1 MPKIA
6 NPPPKSE
13 RPKLKRG
20 RKPGCQGQLGQAT
33 RERARALAQ
42 SEVKPL
48 GVLMESMAYY
58 WNASKAAK
66 NPAAATKH
74 RDKACAVAERVA
86 PYLHPKL
93 QATTVKG
100 DEQNPLA
107 FVVSLP
113 GMEELRKAIRGDDPD
128 D

>member
-1 MPKIA
+1 MPRKA
-6 NPPPKSE
+6 DATPSSA

-20 RKPGCQGQLGQAT
+20 RKPGSVGQAR
-33 RERARALAQ
+33 RERARLIAQ

-48 GVLMESMAYY
+48 GVLMETMANY
-58 WNASKAAK
+58 WNRSKAATK
-66 NPAAATKH
+66 PAQADRLRKE
-74 RDKACAVAERVA
+74 ACAVAEKVA

-113 GMEELRKAIRGDDPD
+113 GMEELRKAIRGEDTD
-128 D
+128 